1 MRRNPMKTAA
11 ATNQVSTAATARSEY
26 PPLRRRC
33 RTRARSRTPP
43 MPRPSIN
50 RTSGPRRWRPDRSAG
65 VASRKRF
72 PFGSSLSAIR
82 SGFAPAALLA
92 SLLIVLARPG
102 LIGPSLA
109 QEVAGG
115 VPRSPAKLKTRRGPG
130 GGVMLWVYV
139 PRGTS
144 LDRIAV
150 TSDADVPESAVW
162 FDLVNPTHEEDKIVE
177 RKAGMAVPT
186 REEMQEIEVTSRLY
200 VENGA
205 RYMTATLMCQSDTDA
220 PKTTPVTFILSGH
233 RLVTVRYD
241 EPRPFM
247 IVGNKLARVCS
258 PTVAG
263 ESVMMDLLDAVIDR
277 AADILERIG
286 SEVDQI
292 SHDIFEPEGGR
303 ADRTRSYN
311 EILKAIGKKGDLAS
325 KVRESLVSIGRL
337 LLYLANEADSMRWA
351 KESRAQLRGMQ
362 RDVHSLSDHAF
373 YLSNKIQFLLDAM
386 LGVVT
391 IEQNNVIKIFS
402 VAAVALMPPTL
413 IASIY
418 GMNFK
423 HMPELDWTLGYP
435 VAIALML
442 LAAALPYFFFK
453 WKKWL

>member
-1 MRRNPMKTAA
+1 
-11 ATNQVSTAATARSEY
+11 
-26 PPLRRRC
+26 
-33 RTRARSRTPP
+33 
-43 MPRPSIN
+43 
-50 RTSGPRRWRPDRSAG
+50 
-65 VASRKRF
+65 
-72 PFGSSLSAIR
+72 
-82 SGFAPAALLA
+82 
-92 SLLIVLARPG
+92 
-102 LIGPSLA
+102 
-109 QEVAGG
+109 
-115 VPRSPAKLKTRRGPG
+115 
-130 GGVMLWVYV
+130 MLWVYV
-139 PRGTS
+139 PRGAS
-144 LDRIAV
+144 LERVPIPSGTAV
-150 TSDADVPESAVW
+150 AENAIW
-162 FDLVNPTHEEDKIVE
+162 FDLVNPNLEEDKAVE
-177 RKAGMAVPT
+177 GQVGISIPT

-200 VENGA
+200 SENGA
-205 RYMTATLMCQSDTDA
+205 SYMTATLMCQSDTLT

-233 RLVTVRYD
+233 RLITVRYD

-247 IVGNKLARVCS
+247 IVGNKLARVC
-258 PTVAG
+258 PPAVTG
-263 ESVMMDLLDAVIDR
+263 EAVLMDLLDAVIDR

-292 SHDIFEPEGGR
+292 SHDIFEPEAEG

-351 KESRAQLRGMQ
+351 KEPRAQLRGMQ
-362 RDVHSLSDHAF
+362 RDVHSLSDHAA

-435 VAIALML
+435 IAIVLML
-442 LAAALPYFFFK
+442 LASALPYFFFR

>member
-1 MRRNPMKTAA
+1 
-11 ATNQVSTAATARSEY
+11 
-26 PPLRRRC
+26 
-33 RTRARSRTPP
+33 
-43 MPRPSIN
+43 
-50 RTSGPRRWRPDRSAG
+50 
-65 VASRKRF
+65 
-72 PFGSSLSAIR
+72 
-82 SGFAPAALLA
+82 
-92 SLLIVLARPG
+92 
-102 LIGPSLA
+102 
-109 QEVAGG
+109 
-115 VPRSPAKLKTRRGPG
+115 
-130 GGVMLWVYV
+130 MLWVYV

-144 LDRIAV
+144 LDRMAV
-150 TSDADVPESAVW
+150 TSDVDVPDSAVW

-177 RKAGMAVPT
+177 RKVGMAVPT

-233 RLVTVRYD
+233 RLITVRYD

-258 PTVAG
+258 PTVTG

-292 SHDIFEPEGGR
+292 SHDIFEPEAGG
-303 ADRTRSYN
+303 ADRSRSYN
-311 EILKAIGKKGDLAS
+311 EILKTIGKKGDLAS

-362 RDVHSLSDHAF
+362 RDVHSLSDHAA

-423 HMPELDWTLGYP
+423 HMPELDWQLGYP
-435 VAIALML
+435 IAIVLML
-442 LAAALPYFFFK
+442 LAAALPYFVFK